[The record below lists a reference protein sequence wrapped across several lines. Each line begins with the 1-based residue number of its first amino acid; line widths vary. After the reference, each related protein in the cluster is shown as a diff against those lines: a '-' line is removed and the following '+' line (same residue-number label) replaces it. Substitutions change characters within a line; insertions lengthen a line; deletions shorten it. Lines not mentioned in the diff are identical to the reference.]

1 MSNKS
6 LTALIVGVVLA
17 IVLWNSFYIVS
28 QTERAVMLRFG
39 RIVEPDVKPG
49 LHMKIPYVNSV
60 RKFDARLM
68 TLDSTT
74 SRFLTLEKK
83 ALMVDSYAKWRV
95 DDAERFYT
103 ATSGMKQIAD
113 ERLARRLEAAL
124 RDQFGKR
131 TLHESVSG
139 QRDELMAQVTNT
151 LNRAAQ
157 QELGIE
163 VVDVR
168 VKGIDLPREVN
179 RSVFE
184 RMSSSVSVKPA
195 SIAPRVRN
203 WPKVFVPTPIAS
215 VGCCWQRPSAR
226 PKSCAVTAMRR
237 RRRSTRLPMGRTRSS
252 TPSTAACRHTA
263 RASPTRKMCWCWIP
277 RAISS
282 AIWSPP
288 RRSDGTHPAGDSA
301 RRVTRWQNIAM
312 IRQPGN
318 SRLFYV
324 CVPVGAPAD
333 SRHG

>member
-49 LHMKIPYVNSV
+49 LHLKIPYVNSV

-68 TLDSTT
+68 TLDTST

-113 ERLARRLEAAL
+113 ERLARRLEASL

-139 QRDELMAQVTNT
+139 QRDELMAVVTNS

-184 RMSSSVSVKPA
+184 RMSSEREREAREHRAKGKELAEGIRADADRQRRVLLAEAFREAEELRGDGDAQAAAIYAAAYGQDREFYSFHRSLQAYRDSFA
-195 SIAPRVRN
+195 SKEDVL
-203 WPKVFVPTPIAS
+203 VLD
-215 VGCCWQRPSAR
+215 
-226 PKSCAVTAMRR
+226 PKSDFFRYLESATA
-237 RRRSTRLPMGRTRSS
+237 
-252 TPSTAACRHTA
+252 
-263 RASPTRKMCWCWIP
+263 
-277 RAISS
+277 
-282 AIWSPP
+282 
-288 RRSDGTHPAGDSA
+288 
-301 RRVTRWQNIAM
+301 Q
-312 IRQPGN
+312 
-318 SRLFYV
+318 
-324 CVPVGAPAD
+324 
-333 SRHG
+333 

>member
-6 LTALIVGVVLA
+6 LTALIVSVVLA

-49 LHMKIPYVNSV
+49 LHFKIPYVNSV
-60 RKFDARLM
+60 RKFDGRLM

-139 QRDELMAQVTNT
+139 QRDELMSVVTYS

-184 RMSSSVSVKPA
+184 RMSSEREREAREHRAKGKELAEGIRADADRQRRVLLAEAFREAEELRGDGDAQAAAIYAQAYGQDREFYSFHRSLQAYRDSFA
-195 SIAPRVRN
+195 SKEDVL
-203 WPKVFVPTPIAS
+203 VLD
-215 VGCCWQRPSAR
+215 
-226 PKSCAVTAMRR
+226 PKSDFFRYLESATA
-237 RRRSTRLPMGRTRSS
+237 
-252 TPSTAACRHTA
+252 
-263 RASPTRKMCWCWIP
+263 
-277 RAISS
+277 
-282 AIWSPP
+282 
-288 RRSDGTHPAGDSA
+288 
-301 RRVTRWQNIAM
+301 Q
-312 IRQPGN
+312 
-318 SRLFYV
+318 
-324 CVPVGAPAD
+324 
-333 SRHG
+333 